1 VRAKEL
7 NSGLSIRGNDR
18 AVWRRGFA
26 ASLTEECDD
35 MALQSMHPAI
45 FIVESYYFLAVQLT
59 GSHRLGN
66 ISVSA
71 TEWISR

>member
-1 VRAKEL
+1 
-7 NSGLSIRGNDR
+7 
-18 AVWRRGFA
+18 
-26 ASLTEECDD
+26 